1 MSPRK
6 RHRTITTNMAAY
18 ILFSRK
24 RNASTTNNAP
34 PIKEKTIRSI
44 IINFRLFSGS
54 MLRSGMSQK
63 MRSTTRKLIA
73 SGHKKLCGSNR
84 NSPPNREN
92 KVATTMMT
100 GVILATNKPVSR
112 FFSFGLFFPAII
124 LCFPLLQ
131 GVKKACSQSHPAC
144 SISDCWHKTF
154 QVTENRDTKCP
165 FVSIT
170 WTISFYAILT
180 ITHLQRVCKYPR
192 KRFLQKP
199 NPVTCPLRR
208 ALDECAA
215 AQLRGGA

>member
-18 ILFSRK
+18 ILFY
-24 RNASTTNNAP
+24 
-34 PIKEKTIRSI
+34 
-44 IINFRLFSGS
+44 
-54 MLRSGMSQK
+54 
-63 MRSTTRKLIA
+63 
-73 SGHKKLCGSNR
+73 LCGSNR
-84 NSPPNREN
+84 NNQPNN
-92 KVATTMMT
+92 ANIVATTMT
-100 GVILATNKPVSR
+100 IGVILATNKPVSR

-124 LCFPLLQ
+124 LCFPPFA
-131 GVKKACSQSHPAC
+131 GRKKSVPQTHPAC

-154 QVTENRDTKCP
+154 QVTENRDTICL

-170 WTISFYAILT
+170 WTRSFYSIFT
-180 ITHLQRVCKYPR
+180 IAHLQTVCKYPR

-208 ALDECAA
+208 ALNECAA